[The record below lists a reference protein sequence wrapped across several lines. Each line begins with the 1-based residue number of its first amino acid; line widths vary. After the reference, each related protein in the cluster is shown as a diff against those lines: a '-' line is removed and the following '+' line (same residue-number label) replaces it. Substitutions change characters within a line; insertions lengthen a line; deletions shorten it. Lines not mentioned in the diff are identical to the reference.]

1 MPRSYDCGV
10 GVSMSD
16 IFGCGLFPAG
26 SLAPRRRCPAALHWT
41 KVLTIMNS
49 QVLTALAA
57 DVYNSFRYGVSSGAL
72 SDCAGVVDTLPGGDP
87 FDSEVNRLCWSSI
100 FLGRTHWWYACL
112 RTVRHGYWP
121 GRAAASVPSVTSTTK
136 DLSLLSF
143 IFARSTRT
151 GSLVP

>member
-1 MPRSYDCGV
+1 M
-10 GVSMSD
+10 
-16 IFGCGLFPAG
+16 
-26 SLAPRRRCPAALHWT
+26 
-41 KVLTIMNS
+41 LTIMNS

-72 SDCAGVVDTLPGGDP
+72 SDCAGVVDALPGGDP
-87 FDSEVNRLCWSSI
+87 FDSEVNRVWLSSI
-100 FLGRTHWWYACL
+100 FLGRTRWWYAWV
-112 RTVRHGYWP
+112 RTARHEYWP

-136 DLSLLSF
+136 EPLLLSF